1 MKLATLLSSATVSI
15 EGGQLPADT
24 IRRLFAE
31 MGRSMPAEG

>member
-24 IRRLFAE
+24 IRRLFTE
-31 MGRSMPAEG
+31 MGRKTQAEG